1 MKTIE
6 IIKIN
11 EKEKEKLIWKVI
23 SRRKPWHERNTGCDY
38 LELYRRCFDCVR
50 KKRKAEVMS
59 RIALFTNER
68 NFIFL
73 IALDPGLEYD
83 RDIEWTYRYSETA
96 VIAWSE
102 NSVIVID
109 RSRQS

>member
-1 MKTIE
+1 M
-6 IIKIN
+6 
-11 EKEKEKLIWKVI
+11 
-23 SRRKPWHERNTGCDY
+23 
-38 LELYRRCFDCVR
+38 R

-59 RIALFTNER
+59 RITLFTNER

-102 NSVIVID
+102 NSVIVIYCT
-109 RSRQS
+109 RQS

>member
-1 MKTIE
+1 MEGNFVTKTVTWKE
-6 IIKIN
+6 HWLSLPGIIPKMLWLCAKE
-11 EKEKEKLIWKVI
+11 EKGRSDGSNYAIYE
-23 SRRKPWHERNTGCDY
+23 
-38 LELYRRCFDCVR
+38 R
-50 KKRKAEVMS
+50 KK
-59 RIALFTNER
+59 LY
-68 NFIFL
+68 FL

-109 RSRQS
+109 RSRHRAKKKKW